1 MDEFTLQLIRDKES
15 FRATPYWD
23 ENAWRIGYGSDTIT
37 RADGTVIP
45 MSRNRKVKPD
55 VTVTKA
61 DAERD
66 LQRRVPE
73 FQRDGVIRYVGEA
86 AWNKLPAEAK
96 AAVTSLAYNYG
107 SIANLRSIKR
117 AIVAGDTKKL
127 AAAIKARGVDNGGL
141 NAGRRADE
149 AKLVLSAKPAPARG
163 NIAEQRAEQRLMR
176 NRVIPPIPA
185 ARPFTVAGRPLIP
198 LKAPEPLVAAPA
210 SGGLTSRSV
219 KTKDYVVDPA
229 TGKVSLAASAANPPA
244 PTVSPSAAAKA
255 ERLAKSAAA
264 KAAIAPTGKTSA
276 QIAQEADN
284 ARLNGYRAIQEAGP
298 SSKGAKPTAAPAAPK
313 PGVIKTTAPEQQ
325 PIPKG
330 VVPQVIVGGSLTPK
344 PTSANANLNSA
355 RAEQRSALTN
365 KAPVAGLTPAGTK
378 PTAASVLPGL
388 NGGGA
393 AAAARFERMNRAN
406 TAKATAARAAQR
418 AQASAAAA
426 AASAAAAMKARAQQ
440 AWQARAQSERAA
452 ATRAAILASMSP
464 AGLAASA
471 PGISHNYSTVAHAGE
486 RTDVFG
492 NDQAFNTRSQQ
503 TSDRWN
509 TGY

>member
-55 VTVTKA
+55 VTVTKD

-66 LQRRVPE
+66 LRRRVPQ

-86 AWNKLPAEAK
+86 AWNKLPPEAK

-117 AIVAGDTKKL
+117 AIVSGDTKKL
-127 AAAIKARGVDNGGL
+127 ADAIKARGVDNGGL
-141 NAGRRADE
+141 NAQRRADE
-149 AKLVLSAKPAPARG
+149 AKLVLSARPAPARG
-163 NIAEQRAEQRLMR
+163 NMAEQRAEQSLMR
-176 NRVIPPIPA
+176 NRVIPSIPA
-185 ARPFTVAGRPLIP
+185 TRPFTVAGKPLIP
-198 LKAPEPLVAAPA
+198 LKAPEPLVIAPP

-219 KTKDYVVDPA
+219 RTKDYVVDPA
-229 TGKVSLAASAANPPA
+229 TGKVSMAAGAAKSSAPA
-244 PTVSPSAAAKA
+244 VTLSAAAKA

-264 KAAIAPTGKTSA
+264 RAIVAPTGLTVA
-276 QIAQEADN
+276 QVGREADN
-284 ARLNGYRAIQEAGP
+284 ARLNGYREIQEMGP
-298 SSKGAKPTAAPAAPK
+298 SSKGAKPNAVATPVVVKK
-313 PGVIKTTAPEQQ
+313 PGAIKTTAPEQQ

-355 RAEQRSALTN
+355 RSEQRSALTT
-365 KAPVAGLTPAGTK
+365 PGSPLTPAGTK
-378 PTAASVLPGL
+378 PTAASVLPAL

-406 TAKATAARAAQR
+406 SAKAAAAAQR

-426 AASAAAAMKARAQQ
+426 AANAAAAMKARAQQ

-471 PGISHNYSTVAHAGE
+471 PGIGHNYSTVAHAGE